1 MKEYTLDDSTY
12 KILEMENQF
21 IEIKGKRVALGLVG
35 GKNQEERN
43 TRGIKKN
50 LGVKCQLPSK
60 ETVEIEVS
68 E

>member
-21 IEIKGKRVALGLVG
+21 IEIKGKQVALGLVG
-35 GKNQEERN
+35 GKNHEERN
-43 TRGIKKN
+43 IRGIRKI
-50 LGVKCQLPSK
+50 LGLKCQLYTK
-60 ETVEIEVS
+60 EAVEIEVS